1 MDVIC
6 TRKLTTFSG
15 QSRYQLNV
23 IQIEYSGEG
32 ALLKQLELLKRQL
45 QAEGLFSEDR
55 KQKIPYLPS
64 VIGVVTSPTGAVIRD
79 ILHRLSERFG
89 VRVLIAPV
97 PVQGLGAPM
106 GAPRPVV
113 VEELL
118 CGYCLAYIY
127 GLYSYAPH
135 SNGL

>member
-6 TRKLTTFSG
+6 TGKLTTFSG

-32 ALLKQLELLKRQL
+32 ALLKQLEVLKRQL

-64 VIGVVTSPTGAVIRD
+64 VIG
-79 ILHRLSERFG
+79 
-89 VRVLIAPV
+89 
-97 PVQGLGAPM
+97 
-106 GAPRPVV
+106 
-113 VEELL
+113 
-118 CGYCLAYIY
+118 
-127 GLYSYAPH
+127 
-135 SNGL
+135 